1 MSESTD
7 VELFET
13 RIASARGFGQAYV
26 REGIGGVPLVCVHG
40 WPDTKHLYWKV
51 IQPLA
56 DAGFEVIVPDLRGF
70 GESDFAPDGFYD
82 VPTHAR
88 DLYSLVHDEL
98 GHDFVVLM
106 GGDLGGPIIQE
117 IAAIYPEWV
126 NRMVLFNSPLPY
138 LKSEMAGI
146 TGTRTAPENL
156 DYYERQGKDPDG
168 LANELDTAEL
178 RRQYIAEFFT
188 TRNWA
193 HPGAYSAE
201 EVDFHT
207 QPFGD
212 ADRLRAS
219 FNIYVAVYD
228 ETKRSEPAIRGKNE
242 RTKTLIMF
250 GPSDQVMYPAFDQMA
265 AVVFPDHVGPIV
277 LKDCGHFV
285 PWEAPEE
292 LVRNTVAFCSDLL
305 Q

>member
-1 MSESTD
+1 MSEFTD
-7 VELFET
+7 VEQFET
-13 RIASARGFGQAYV
+13 HIASPRGFGQAYV
-26 REGIGGVPLVCVHG
+26 REGVGGMPLVCVHG
-40 WPDTKHLYWKV
+40 WPYTKYLYWKA
-51 IQPLA
+51 IQPLV

-82 VPTHAR
+82 GPSHAK

-98 GHDFVVLM
+98 GHESVVLM
-106 GGDLGGPIIQE
+106 GGDLGGSVIQE
-117 IAAIYPEWV
+117 IAARYPDWV
-126 NRMVLFNSPLPY
+126 DRMVLFNSPLPY

-201 EVDFHT
+201 EVAFHT

-228 ETKRSEPAIRGKNE
+228 ETKRSEAAIRGKNE
-242 RTKTLIMF
+242 RTKTLILF
-250 GPSDQVMYPAFDQMA
+250 GPSDQVMYPAFDLMA
-265 AVVFPDHVGPIV
+265 QVVFPNHVGPIV
-277 LKDCGHFV
+277 LEECGHFV

-292 LVRNTVAFCSDLL
+292 LVRTTVAFCDDLL
-305 Q
+305 M